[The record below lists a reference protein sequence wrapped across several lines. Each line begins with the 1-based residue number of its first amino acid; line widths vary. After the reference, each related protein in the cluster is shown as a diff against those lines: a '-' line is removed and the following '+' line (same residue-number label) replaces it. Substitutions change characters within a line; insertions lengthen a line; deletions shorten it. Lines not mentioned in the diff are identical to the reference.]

1 MWKYFNINTKMSHIN
16 TQNQQMIHLMID
28 IQKLDMECIM
38 PICPTVRCSCS
49 CSRLPVPGACQ
60 HGFHKWQ
67 RTAFCQ
73 RVMFW
78 LVVVFFFT
86 DFAAYAFMC
95 RLGIQFNFLPIF
107 FCCFFFVWFSFF
119 CTLFISAYLFNLC
132 FCFITPHLATGYEV
146 SFSYFS

>member
-1 MWKYFNINTKMSHIN
+1 MSHIN

-78 LVVVFFFT
+78 LVVVFFFLLISPLMPLCVASV
-86 DFAAYAFMC
+86 FSS
-95 RLGIQFNFLPIF
+95 IF
-107 FCCFFFVWFSFF
+107 CPFFFVAFFVWFSFF